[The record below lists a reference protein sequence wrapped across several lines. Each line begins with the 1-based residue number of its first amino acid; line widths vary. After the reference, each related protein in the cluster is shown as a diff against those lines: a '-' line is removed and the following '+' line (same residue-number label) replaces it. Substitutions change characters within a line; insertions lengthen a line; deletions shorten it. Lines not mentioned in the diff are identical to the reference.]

1 MIISILNQKGGS
13 GKTTIATNLAYAL
26 LLKNKKVLIADSD
39 PQGSARDWSNVK
51 NGEILTVLGL
61 DRPSLAK
68 DITTIKDNYDHIIID
83 GAPQLST
90 HTAAAIKSSDI
101 ILIPV
106 MPSPYDLWAIADLV
120 EAIKTKQEMGSK
132 LKAYI
137 LISRAVKNTKIAAEI
152 KDVVVE
158 YGLPLLNSFTTQ
170 RVSYPDSAAKGLT
183 IFHTQDKNAQ
193 LEINAIIKE
202 LDLWI

>member
-13 GKTTIATNLAYAL
+13 GKTTIAINLAHAIS
-26 LLKNKKVLIADSD
+26 LKNKNILIADSD

-51 NGEILTVLGL
+51 DGEILTVIGL
-61 DRPSLAK
+61 DRPSLNK
-68 DITTIKDNYDHIIID
+68 DISQIKKNYDYIIID

-106 MPSPYDLWAIADLV
+106 MPSAFDLWAITDLV
-120 EAIKTKQEMGSK
+120 DAIKTKQAMGSN
-132 LKAYI
+132 LKAFI
-137 LISRAVKNTKIAAEI
+137 IISRVVKNTKISQEVR
-152 KDVVVE
+152 DVVIE

-170 RVSYPDSAAKGLT
+170 RVSYPYSAAKGLT
-183 IFHTQDKNAQ
+183 VFHTQDQKAQ
-193 LEINAIIKE
+193 AEINAIIKE
-202 LDLWI
+202 LDL